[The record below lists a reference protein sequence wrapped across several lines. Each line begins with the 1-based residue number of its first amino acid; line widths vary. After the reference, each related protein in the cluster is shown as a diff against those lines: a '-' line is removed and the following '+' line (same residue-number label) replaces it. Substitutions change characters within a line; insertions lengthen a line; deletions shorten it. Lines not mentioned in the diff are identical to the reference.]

1 MTEQRSLKYVIIGDP
16 IPLYRARFSSI
27 SNRMFDSQ
35 KEIKLVTGITLLSQH
50 NEQPLLEGPLHLD
63 IHFFF
68 LTPIRKQH
76 LNKKWHVYRPDLS
89 NLVKFY
95 EDISTS
101 IIFNDD
107 CIIAK
112 ITAQKSY
119 DKKPRTEFIITEM
132 K

>member
-1 MTEQRSLKYVIIGDP
+1 MFEPRSMKYILVGDP

-35 KEIKLVTGITLLSQH
+35 KEIKLVTGITLRSQH
-50 NEQPLLEGPLHLD
+50 NEQIPFDGPLHLD

-68 LTPIRKQH
+68 LTPLRKPK
-76 LNKKWHVYRPDLS
+76 LNKQWHIYRPDLS
-89 NLVKFY
+89 NLIKFY
-95 EDISTS
+95 EDIATTV
-101 IIFNDD
+101 IFDDD

-112 ITAQKSY
+112 ISATKSY
-119 DKKPRTEFIITEM
+119 DKNARTEFIITEM